1 LPQPYNYNIQSP
13 DIMGNMLG
21 GLQTG
26 LTIQGMAQA
35 QKQKVL
41 TAQRDETMRA
51 DLATLGQN
59 PSVNAIQSAI
69 LKYPE
74 LENHFKPIIENMSA
88 REKDEAISV
97 GSRVYA
103 AVHNKDFS
111 SADKILDLQI
121 EAYKNNGREAESQSM
136 VQIKDLLAKNPST
149 AMTTIG
155 LFLASSMGREKFAE
169 NFERLEKLDSS
180 INKTQAETN
189 KLVGDETRASDSAG
203 TELDIQKESLRKIK
217 AEADS
222 LANQDGTLPNEKKPE
237 FAMKLRKEYADQ
249 TQVFKGTKDA
259 YARIQAADPSAAGDL
274 SLIFSYM
281 KMLDPGSTVRE
292 GEFANAQNAGGVN
305 DKISNIYNKLIS
317 GERLTEGQRKS
328 FKGQSKGLYETAKK
342 EEAIVRKG
350 LQGVGKRLGINSEDI
365 FYEETITDPD
375 NKLTP
380 PPGSKV
386 RKFNPATGKV
396 E

>member
-35 QKQKVL
+35 QKQKAL

-103 AVHNKDFS
+103 AVRNKDFS

-121 EAYKNNGREAESQSM
+121 EAYKNKGREADSQSM
-136 VQIKDLLAKNPST
+136 VQIKDLLAKNPSV

-155 LFLASSMGREKFAE
+155 LFLASSMGHEKFAE